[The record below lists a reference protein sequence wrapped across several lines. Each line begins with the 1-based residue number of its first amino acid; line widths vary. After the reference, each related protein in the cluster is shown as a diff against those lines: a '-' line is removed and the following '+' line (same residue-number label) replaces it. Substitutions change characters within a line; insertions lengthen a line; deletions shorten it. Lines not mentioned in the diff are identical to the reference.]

1 MLALMGISLAIA
13 ALQTLGMLVGGSA
26 VALGIAVAVRRSIR
40 EGSPAAGPPGSETWQ
55 PRPRKRD
62 PGSPD

>member
-1 MLALMGISLAIA
+1 MLALVGISLAIA

-40 EGSPAAGPPGSETWQ
+40 EGSPAAGPPGSET
-55 PRPRKRD
+55 
-62 PGSPD
+62 